1 MIITQD
7 TTILNKEEPFEV
19 RTYIEQHSSKKPDVY
34 HWHNFFEI
42 TYILDGHARYFVNGK
57 QYDVEK
63 GEIILFNHIEA
74 HGWEVLSDEMT
85 LLVLIFGSDF
95 IADRTS
101 IFDYDYLLPF
111 VERGSNFQN
120 KIPGTLSYAREI
132 IHIMNE
138 INREYTQREVGYAL
152 MIKSDILKILTI
164 LYRNCERTYTS
175 GELLGGKK
183 EAMKRLENS
192 FQYIKRHYCEK
203 IKLEDVARISC
214 MSPNYFSSYFRKVTN
229 MQFQEF
235 LIEMRIQ
242 KAREMLR
249 TTDEGIL
256 DIAEDCG
263 FSNMS
268 NFYRLFR
275 KYTGYSPGDE
285 RKLSQD
291 KRSLEQIKSPV

>member
-19 RTYIEQHSSKKPDVY
+19 RTYMEQRSLKKPEIY

-74 HGWEVLSDEMT
+74 HGWEVLSDQMT

-120 KIPGTLSYAREI
+120 KIPGTLPYAGEI

-138 INREYTQREVGYAL
+138 INREYIQREVGYAL

-164 LYRNCERTYTS
+164 LYRNCERSNSS

-183 EAMKRLENS
+183 EAMKRLEKS
-192 FQYIKRHYCEK
+192 FQYIKKHYCEK
-203 IKLEDVARISC
+203 IKLEDVASISC

-249 TTDEGIL
+249 TSDEGIL

-285 RKLSQD
+285 RKMCQGS
-291 KRSLEQIKSPV
+291 RSLE

>member
-7 TTILNKEEPFEV
+7 TTILNKAEPFEV
-19 RTYIEQHSSKKPDVY
+19 RTYIEQHSFKKPEVY

-57 QYDVEK
+57 QYEVEK

-74 HGWEVLSDEMT
+74 HGWEVLSEEMT

-120 KIPGTLSYAREI
+120 KIPGTLPYAREI

-138 INREYTQREVGYAL
+138 INREYTEREVGYAL

-164 LYRNCERTYTS
+164 LYRNCERSYAS

-183 EAMKRLENS
+183 EAMKRLEKS

-203 IKLEDVARISC
+203 IKLEDVAGISC

-249 TTDEGIL
+249 TSDEGIL

-275 KYTGYSPGDE
+275 KYTGYAPGDE
-285 RKLSQD
+285 RKRYKEGKGVLD
-291 KRSLEQIKSPV
+291 

>member
-19 RTYIEQHSSKKPDVY
+19 STYMEERSSKKPEVY

-74 HGWEVLSDEMT
+74 HGWEVLSDQMT

-120 KIPGTLSYAREI
+120 KIPGTLPYAGEI

-138 INREYTQREVGYAL
+138 INREYIQREVGYAL

-164 LYRNCERTYTS
+164 LYRNCERSNPS

-183 EAMKRLENS
+183 EAMKRLEKS
-192 FQYIKRHYCEK
+192 FQYIKKHYCEK
-203 IKLEDVARISC
+203 IKLKDVARISC

-249 TTDEGIL
+249 TSDEGIL

-285 RKLSQD
+285 RKMSHGS
-291 KRSLEQIKSPV
+291 RSLE

>member
-7 TTILNKEEPFEV
+7 TTILKKEEPFEV
-19 RTYIEQHSSKKPDVY
+19 RTYIEKRSSKKPEVY

-42 TYILDGHARYFVNGK
+42 TYILDGHARYYVNGK
-57 QYDVEK
+57 QYDIER

-120 KIPGTLSYAREI
+120 KIPGTLPYAGEI

-164 LYRNCERTYTS
+164 LYRNCERSYPS

-183 EAMKRLENS
+183 EAMKRLEKS
-192 FQYIKRHYCEK
+192 FQYIKKHYCEK
-203 IKLEDVARISC
+203 IKLEDVSRISC

-249 TTDEGIL
+249 TSDEGIL
-256 DIAEDCG
+256 DIAEECG

-285 RKLSQD
+285 RKLSQGNG
-291 KRSLEQIKSPV
+291 VM